1 MTSSQLYISIHSI
14 YLRDNEFPSLEKIS
28 KETGVKISVIKEA
41 LNYYLIKGKLNIKN
55 GIYTFPLTEKRQN
68 IMNLI
73 LRIIMGIVGLGCL
86 ITSIKFTYS
95 FNKLT
100 MPKFWAFVLSASLM
114 IFTSFCFTVRESLKK
129 TNRKQS
135 RLYVVFYF
143 IGIFYSVFTAVAG
156 QYNDYLLN
164 NKITAENKVEESAQ
178 LKRFELLSE
187 QKERYLI
194 QIEDYKLQLSAQQK
208 IINNLSESPERKF
221 EYNNTWKQTIASA
234 EEYNS
239 KISDLQNKISEID
252 EKLISSIEISEKKTK
267 NIFDWISDLLH
278 INSSM
283 LQFLISLFPAI
294 FIDLVSPFAISFAF
308 NKNN

>member
-14 YLRDNEFPSLEKIS
+14 YVRDNEFPSLEKIS

-55 GIYTFPLTEKRQN
+55 GVYTFPVTEKRQN
-68 IMNLI
+68 LLSLI
-73 LRIIMGIVGLGCL
+73 LRIIMGIVGIGCV

-129 TNRKQS
+129 TNKHQANIYI
-135 RLYVVFYF
+135 LFYF
-143 IGIFYSVFTAVAG
+143 IGIIYSIFTAVSG
-156 QYNDYLLN
+156 QYNDYLMN
-164 NKITAENKVEESAQ
+164 NKLTAENKVAESVAE
-178 LKRFELLSE
+178 KRFELLSE

-194 QIEDYKLQLSAQQK
+194 QIDEYKIQLLAQQK
-208 IINNLSESPERKF
+208 IIDNLSESPERKF
-221 EYNNTWKQTIASA
+221 EYNNTWKQTNNSV
-234 EEYNS
+234 EELNE
-239 KISDLQNKISEID
+239 KITAVQNKISEID
-252 EKLISSIEISEKKTK
+252 EELINAVGYSENKTK

-278 INSSM
+278 INGSM
-283 LQFLISLFPAI
+283 LQFLISLFPAV
-294 FIDLVSPFAISFAF
+294 FIDLVSPFAIAFAF